1 MTPKKYKVWWPEQ
14 GQTKDDARVFEGF
27 DHEHAAAEWA
37 DWYDHYSAEYSIV
50 GGAPAEVQV
59 LREDECAARAVLV
72 TGQLSRTYSGHTLTA
87 NKEPYKPGN
96 CVWATSAQQALN
108 RDNVRKVV
116 LDGIVMSLKKA
127 CDILGINYTTVVARV
142 RRSGGDVEMAMG
154 HTVTIH
160 SGGLYE

>member
-87 NKEPYKPGN
+87 NAIGQRGAA
-96 CVWATSAQQALN
+96 CGASAAPTGCASN
-108 RDNVRKVV
+108 GKYNERTEK
-116 LDGIVMSLKKA
+116 
-127 CDILGINYTTVVARV
+127 
-142 RRSGGDVEMAMG
+142 
-154 HTVTIH
+154 
-160 SGGLYE
+160 

>member
-87 NKEPYKPGN
+87 NAEITGRLSAAGYF
-96 CVWATSAQQALN
+96 CVVCQNDDDAHVYQHS
-108 RDNVRKVV
+108 RP
-116 LDGIVMSLKKA
+116 DGIVLGPFETHEDLMHFTYNRPHGSDWIGYPE
-127 CDILGINYTTVVARV
+127 CDVCRH
-142 RRSGGDVEMAMG
+142 D
-154 HTVTIH
+154 
-160 SGGLYE
+160 

>member
-87 NKEPYKPGN
+87 NDKAQGEAHGSPRLSPGAAG
-96 CVWATSAQQALN
+96 W
-108 RDNVRKVV
+108 
-116 LDGIVMSLKKA
+116 
-127 CDILGINYTTVVARV
+127 TT
-142 RRSGGDVEMAMG
+142 GDK
-154 HTVTIH
+154 
-160 SGGLYE
+160 

>member
-1 MTPKKYKVWWPEQ
+1 MRETTGEVMTPKKYKVWWPEQ

-87 NKEPYKPGN
+87 NANVTGLAP
-96 CVWATSAQQALN
+96 AQES
-108 RDNVRKVV
+108 DK
-116 LDGIVMSLKKA
+116 
-127 CDILGINYTTVVARV
+127 
-142 RRSGGDVEMAMG
+142 
-154 HTVTIH
+154 
-160 SGGLYE
+160 